1 MPIIALLNTKGGSGK
16 TTLSINLAHALKN
29 MSGHEVTLIDSDPQ
43 GSARDWF
50 EAGGKELLP
59 VAGMDR
65 PTLDQELKA
74 VIQPDDWVII
84 DGAPQADEL
93 AAAAIRAAD
102 VVLIPVQ
109 PSPLDIW
116 AAKPVI
122 DAIKQRQSQNNQ
134 IPKAAFIISR
144 AIVGTAL
151 AKDVRSALSGY
162 DTPVFTSMTHQRV
175 LYAETI
181 ATGQTVVED
190 TNTKA
195 AEEIDQIRQE
205 LEDFING

>member
-1 MPIIALLNTKGGSGK
+1 MPVIALLNTKGGSGK

-29 MSGHEVTLIDSDPQ
+29 KSGHDVTLIDSDPQ
-43 GSARDWF
+43 GSASSWF

-59 VAGMDR
+59 VASMAR
-65 PTLDQELKA
+65 STLDTELKA
-74 VIQPDDWVII
+74 VIEPENWVVV

-102 VVLIPVQ
+102 FVLIPVQ

-116 AAKPVI
+116 AAKPVV
-122 DAIKQRQSQNNQ
+122 DAIKQRQNKNNNH
-134 IPKAAFIISR
+134 PKGAFIVSR

-151 AKDVRSALSGY
+151 AKDVRNALSAY
-162 DTPVFTSMTHQRV
+162 DIPIFSSMTHQRV
-175 LYAETI
+175 LYAETL

-190 TNTKA
+190 PNSKA
-195 AEEIDQIRQE
+195 AAEIDHIRQE

>member
-1 MPIIALLNTKGGSGK
+1 MPIIAILNTKGGSGK
-16 TTLSINLAHALKN
+16 TTLSINLAHALKSA
-29 MSGHEVTLIDSDPQ
+29 SGYDVTLVDSDPQ
-43 GSARDWF
+43 GSASEWF

-59 VAGMDR
+59 VASMNR
-65 PTLDQELKA
+65 PTLDQELRAA
-74 VIQPDDWVII
+74 VQADDWVII
-84 DGAPQADEL
+84 DGAPQVDEL

-116 AAKPVI
+116 AAKPVV
-122 DAIKQRQSQNNQ
+122 DAIKQRQANNSL
-134 IPKAAFIISR
+134 KAAFIISR

-151 AKDVRSALSGY
+151 AKDVRSALGGY
-162 DTPVFTSMTHQRV
+162 DMPVFTSMTHQRV

-190 TNTKA
+190 LNTKA
-195 AEEIDQIRQE
+195 AEEIGQIRQE
-205 LEDFING
+205 LEEFING